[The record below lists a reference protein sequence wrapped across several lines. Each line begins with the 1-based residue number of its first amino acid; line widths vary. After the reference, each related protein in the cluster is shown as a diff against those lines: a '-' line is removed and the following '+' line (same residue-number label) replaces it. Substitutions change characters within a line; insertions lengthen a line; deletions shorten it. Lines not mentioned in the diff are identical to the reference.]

1 MFSVIKYPMAMASI
15 AITIRRMITVSI
27 IVQIYNII
35 FSPARGGEI
44 IIEILS
50 PPFRRETL

>member
-15 AITIRRMITVSI
+15 AITRRRMITVSI
-27 IVQIYNII
+27 IVQIYDII

-50 PPFRRETL
+50 PPFQRETL

>member
-15 AITIRRMITVSI
+15 AITIRRMITASI
-27 IVQIYNII
+27 IVQIYDII
-35 FSPARGGEI
+35 FSCARGGGI

-50 PPFRRETL
+50 PPFQ